1 MKLNQHLGVI
11 FSLCSALAIS
21 ANTSFEV
28 QTWRDGAKAAHTIAH
43 DDYCGG
49 SVSGV
54 ENTALPILNERGLK
68 ASLGLI
74 AGSCKDGDW
83 AKLKKHIAEGHELFN
98 HSLTHV
104 GMLEAG
110 SLTPIAGWNN
120 EKEIASAHQLV
131 KDKLGYTMQ
140 FMAYPSDLATPE
152 AKAYLLTLPDY
163 LGARAAKHIYDGSNA
178 GINSANNTDPFFI
191 KNDVYWHDGKWSLYK
206 PAGGNML
213 IQHVDAA
220 LENGGW
226 SYRTMHGVADGSWEA
241 VPKDQYI
248 AYADYLQKKVAS
260 VELWLAGPSEIIR
273 YQATRENCPLV
284 LTGNTLKLK
293 QNNELCQR
301 YASAITVDV
310 QIADESQGRFTQ
322 NKKPLPSKKIA
333 NGKFRIQFN
342 PALGDLSIN

>member
-1 MKLNQHLGVI
+1 MNLNLHLGFL
-11 FSLCSALAIS
+11 FSLCTALSYS
-21 ANTSFEV
+21 ANINFEV
-28 QTWRDGAKAAHTIAH
+28 QTWRNGAKAAHTIAH
-43 DDYCGG
+43 DDYCSG
-49 SVSGV
+49 SVPGV
-54 ENTALPILNERGLK
+54 ENTALPILNERGLT
-68 ASLGLI
+68 ASIGLI
-74 AGSCKDGDW
+74 AGACKDDDW
-83 AKLKKHIAEGHELFN
+83 SKLKKHLAKGHELFN

-110 SLTPIAGWNN
+110 SLKTIAGWNN

-131 KDKLGYTMQ
+131 KDKLGYAMQ

-152 AKAYLLTLPDY
+152 AKAYLLTQSDY

-213 IQHVDAA
+213 IQHVNAA
-220 LENGGW
+220 LENGAW

-241 VPKDQYI
+241 VPKDEYI

-260 VELWLAGPSEIIR
+260 GELWLAGPSEIIR
-273 YQATRENCPLV
+273 YQATREHCPLV
-284 LTGNTLKLK
+284 LIGNTLKLK

-301 YASAITVDV
+301 YASAITVDLH
-310 QIADESQGRFTQ
+310 IANELAGRFTQ
-322 NKKPLPSKKIA
+322 NHKPLPSKQLA
-333 NGKFRIQFN
+333 NGKYRIQFN
-342 PALGDLSIN
+342 PILGDLYIN

>member
-1 MKLNQHLGVI
+1 MRLQQQLGFI
-11 FSLCSALAIS
+11 FSFFSALACS

-28 QTWRDGAKAAHTIAH
+28 PSWRDGAKAAHTIAH

-49 SVSGV
+49 SVPGV

-74 AGSCKDGDW
+74 AGSCKDSDW
-83 AKLKKHIAEGHELFN
+83 AQLKMHLAAGHELFN
-98 HSLTHV
+98 HTLTHV

-110 SLTPIAGWNN
+110 SLKAIAGWNN
-120 EKEIASAHQLV
+120 ETEIAAAHQLV
-131 KDKLGYTMQ
+131 KDKLGYSMQ

-178 GINSANNTDPFFI
+178 GINSAQKTDPFFI

-220 LENGGW
+220 LAKGGW
-226 SYRTMHGVADGSWEA
+226 SYRTLHGVADGSWEA

-248 AYADYLQKKVAS
+248 AYADYLQKKVTS
-260 VELWLAGPSEIIR
+260 SDVWLAGPTEIIR

-284 LTGNTLKLK
+284 LTGNTIKLK
-293 QNNELCQR
+293 HSNELCQR

-310 QIADESQGRFTQ
+310 QIAEGLQGQFTQ
-322 NKKPLPSKKIA
+322 NKKSLPSQKLA
-333 NGKFRIQFN
+333 NGKYRIQLN
-342 PALGDLSIN
+342 PTLGDLHIN